1 VPSNT
6 RVSTVYASIAS
17 TAYASVAS
25 GVFSVP
31 YSYGSVPYSYTS
43 GTGSAYPSGTPASSF
58 PFPLSTQASSLP
70 FPLSTQTS
78 TPSYPTTPSSSRPI
92 TMRGL
97 IVGALGGA
105 VLGVLATL
113 LVLRCLRQR
122 RRQRARGRFG
132 KPSLCTSG
140 IGADTHAVPM
150 AHDDESRVIM
160 SNRAHLRAPSSRSS
174 WTAAAAD
181 PFAAD
186 PFADSYTDHGT
197 GPFSAEPSS
206 VSDTGSSLTAH
217 SRAVSQASRDT
228 VRTAV
233 FVPSKARGSG
243 SSGLSGAPPEYSSSR
258 GSGSRYIEKYEV
270 ER

>member
-1 VPSNT
+1 MFLF
-6 RVSTVYASIAS
+6 A
-17 TAYASVAS
+17 
-25 GVFSVP
+25 
-31 YSYGSVPYSYTS
+31 
-43 GTGSAYPSGTPASSF
+43 
-58 PFPLSTQASSLP
+58 
-70 FPLSTQTS
+70 
-78 TPSYPTTPSSSRPI
+78 
-92 TMRGL
+92 
-97 IVGALGGA
+97 
-105 VLGVLATL
+105 
-113 LVLRCLRQR
+113 R
-122 RRQRARGRFG
+122 R
-132 KPSLCTSG
+132 LE
-140 IGADTHAVPM
+140 ADICVVPM
-150 AHDDESRVIM
+150 AHDDESRLSM

-174 WTAAAAD
+174 WTAAAATAD

-197 GPFSAEPSS
+197 GLFSAEPSS

-217 SRAVSQASRDT
+217 SRATSHASRET

>member
-17 TAYASVAS
+17 TVYASVAS
-25 GVFSVP
+25 GVFSAP

-43 GTGSAYPSGTPASSF
+43 GTGSAYPVGTQASSF
-58 PFPLSTQASSLP
+58 PFPLSTQASSLS
-70 FPLSTQTS
+70 FSFSTQTS
-78 TPSYPTTPSSSRPI
+78 TPSYPTSPSSSPI
-92 TMRGL
+92 TMRGV

-105 VLGVLATL
+105 VLGALATL

-132 KPSLCTSG
+132 TPSLCALG
-140 IGADTHAVPM
+140 LGADTHAVPM
-150 AHDDESRVIM
+150 AHDDESRVSM

-233 FVPSKARGSG
+233 FAPSKARGSG